1 MLAQKG
7 EGAQRKGTSMDRGRP
22 IRILNAGSGPGA
34 GAMHPAFDRSIWKEV
49 RIDIDPHNSPDLVGS
64 ISDMRAVVEDES
76 FDAVWSSHCIEHLH
90 DHEVLPALREFRRI
104 LSTEGFAIISCPN
117 LDAIAKLIVSED
129 IESVAY
135 MSAAGPIRLLDMI
148 YGHGRSI
155 ETGHVYM
162 THKTG
167 FTTDRLGR
175 LAVHAGFT
183 EARVLE
189 GENLDLWAALMMP
202 KAEAPALA
210 ALFQDTNIASLFS
223 DRMPSGPTPDPLRRK
238 RVRILRT

>member
-1 MLAQKG
+1 
-7 EGAQRKGTSMDRGRP
+7 MDRGRSK
-22 IRILNAGSGPGA
+22 RILNAGSGPVVGA
-34 GAMHPAFDRSIWKEV
+34 THPGFDRSIWKEV
-49 RIDIDPHNSPDLVGS
+49 RIDIDPRNAPDLVGS

-104 LSTEGFAIISCPN
+104 LGNDGFAIISCPN
-117 LDAIAKLIVSED
+117 LDAIAKLVVSGD
-129 IESVAY
+129 IESIAY
-135 MSAAGPIRLLDMI
+135 MSPAGPIRLLDMI
-148 YGHGRSI
+148 YGHSRSI

-167 FTTDRLGR
+167 FTIDRLGR

-183 EARVLE
+183 EARLLE

-210 ALFQDTNIASLFS
+210 ALFRDTNIASLFS
-223 DRMPSGPTPDPLRRK
+223 GRMRSGPRALDPLRRE